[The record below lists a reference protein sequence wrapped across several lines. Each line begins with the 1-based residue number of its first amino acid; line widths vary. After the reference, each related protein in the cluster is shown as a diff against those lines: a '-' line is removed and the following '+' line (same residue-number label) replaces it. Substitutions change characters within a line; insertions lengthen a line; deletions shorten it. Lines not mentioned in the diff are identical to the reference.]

1 MVAVLTNF
9 HVNAGHAAARLRSE
23 IVGLWVVGVVGY
35 TKAEQFISTG
45 DDSED
50 EEPEAVS
57 IPHWRTGIVK
67 QFQPDDECREIVLQ
81 FQWQDEQGTAE
92 IGVFEDEDITLL
104 FLPDQLHLIERF
116 K

>member
-9 HVNAGHAAARLRSE
+9 HVNAGFAAARLRGDL
-23 IVGLWVVGVVGY
+23 VGLWVVGVVGY
-35 TKAEQFISTG
+35 TRAEQLILTG
-45 DDSED
+45 DDEETD
-50 EEPEAVS
+50 EPDAVS

-67 QFQPDDECREIVLQ
+67 EFQPDDDCREIVFQ

-104 FLPDQLHLIERF
+104 LLPDQLYLLDRF